1 MKDVAFIGPSS
12 TKGATIARR
21 RRPAMKVIVFQCP
34 CGTWSVNRMPRGQR
48 PRSRTMV
55 VLVEVSSINTS
66 LAGSNMPCSR
76 TQRRRA
82 RTTSARCCSAAH
94 RLFFEAD
101 IVPFEEPPH
110 RAAAAGD
117 PALAYDRN
125 DFIQRQIWLL
135 ANQPQ
140 QNGRVPLQRRDAAS
154 TRLSRNAS
162 GFA

>member
-1 MKDVAFIGPSS
+1 MKDVEFIGPSS

-48 PRSRTMV
+48 PRSRSMA
-55 VLVEVSSINTS
+55 VLVEVSSTNTS

-76 TQRRRA
+76 IQRRRA
-82 RTTSARCCSAAH
+82 RATSARCCSAAR

-101 IVPFEEPPH
+101 IVPLEEPPN

-117 PALAYDRN
+117 PALAHYRN
-125 DFIQRQIWLL
+125 DFIQRQIRLL
-135 ANQPQ
+135 GNQPQ
-140 QNGRVPLQRRDAAS
+140 QNGRVRLQRRDAAS
-154 TRLSRNAS
+154 ARLGRNPS
-162 GFA
+162 GFV